1 MEIEKVR
8 GWLKIIIQLVS
19 LQADIAIRRDS
30 TTVFTQPTPAPHNT
44 PSGPPC
50 QPDGAVRQFLHPAI
64 ITQHTIRLHGPPRC
78 TAGTHVTYRHEAH
91 I

>member
-8 GWLKIIIQLVS
+8 GWWKFIIQLVS

-44 PSGPPC
+44 PSGPLAS
-50 QPDGAVRQFLHPAI
+50 QTGQYDSFY
-64 ITQHTIRLHGPPRC
+64 TQL
-78 TAGTHVTYRHEAH
+78 
-91 I
+91 